1 MSAAVVSQG
10 QLLAQDLF
18 NLIQS
23 LDPAVFRLELEQKVE
38 QLTVQVRARIA
49 EVLAVCHRTQDEQS
63 AAFTEVVESLS
74 QQFDEFLA
82 ARRDGAAAWL
92 AFFKSLQPG
101 YDALSLRLGAVSKDI
116 ELPELRPT
124 NHARSLVH
132 IGNGFF
138 ALVVLQLGPA
148 LACQIFAGAFALF
161 AWTSETV
168 RRISPAANRALMK
181 LFGPIAHAHETHKV
195 NSATWY
201 ATALLILSF
210 TVPAAYS
217 SVAVI
222 VLGLADP
229 AAAYFGRRYG
239 RVRLINGRSLEG
251 SLAFA
256 LVGALSG
263 AVVLAL
269 FSPLAPSQVLFYA
282 AVGGVSG
289 ALAELV
295 SGRKVDDNL
304 TIPLA
309 VGFSLFALG

>member
-1 MSAAVVSQG
+1 MHSAVVSQG

-18 NLIQS
+18 HLIQS
-23 LDPAVFRLELEQKVE
+23 LDPAVFRLDLEQKVE
-38 QLTVQVRARIA
+38 QLTMQVRARLEDMLA
-49 EVLAVCHRTQDEQS
+49 ECQRTQDDNA
-63 AAFTEVVESLS
+63 AAFAEVVEPLS

-82 ARRDGAAAWL
+82 ARRDGAATWM

-101 YDALSLRLGAVSKDI
+101 YDALALRLCAVAKDI

-138 ALVVLQLGPA
+138 ALAVLQLGTA
-148 LACQIFAGAFALF
+148 LHSQVFAGAFALF

-168 RRISPAANRALMK
+168 RRISPAANRVMMTF
-181 LFGPIAHAHETHKV
+181 FGPIAHAHETHKI

-217 SVAVI
+217 SVAVV

-239 RVRLINGRSLEG
+239 KIRLINGRSLEG
-251 SLAFA
+251 SMAFA
-256 LVGALSG
+256 LVGFLSG
-263 AVVLAL
+263 AAVLTPFSAL
-269 FSPLAPSQVLFYA
+269 SPSQVLVYA
-282 AVGGVSG
+282 AVGGVVG

-309 VGFSLFALG
+309 VGFALFGLG

>member
-18 NLIQS
+18 HLIQS

-49 EVLAVCHRTQDEQS
+49 EVLALCHRAQDEQS
-63 AAFTEVVESLS
+63 VAFAEVVESLS
-74 QQFDEFLA
+74 HQFDEFLA
-82 ARRDGAAAWL
+82 ARRDGAAGWM

-116 ELPELRPT
+116 ALPELRPT

-138 ALVVLQLGPA
+138 ALAVLQLGTA
-148 LACQIFAGAFALF
+148 LHAQLFAGAFALF

-168 RRISPAANRALMK
+168 RRFSPAANRAMMK
-181 LFGPIAHAHETHKV
+181 FFGPIAHAHETHKV

-217 SVAVI
+217 SVAVV

-239 RVRLINGRSLEG
+239 KTRLINGRSLEG
-251 SLAFA
+251 SIAFA

-263 AVVLAL
+263 AAVLAL
-269 FSPLAPSQVLFYA
+269 FSPLTTAQVLLFA
-282 AVGGVSG
+282 TVGGVAG

-309 VGFSLFALG
+309 VGFSLLALG